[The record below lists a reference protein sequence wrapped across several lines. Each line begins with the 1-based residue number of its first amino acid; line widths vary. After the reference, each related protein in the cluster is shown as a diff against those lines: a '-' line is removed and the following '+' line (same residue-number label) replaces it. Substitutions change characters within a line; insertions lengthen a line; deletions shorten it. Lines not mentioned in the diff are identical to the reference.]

1 MNKRSIIT
9 TILTII
15 ILLLLSLLFYH
26 FSNKKVDINIDIDYP
41 VFKNNKDAVIKRYLK
56 DVNTK
61 NITSIKYEIGKSNDY
76 TTVLFKFYNKDN
88 LENVET
94 LIFNKNKKISLQEL
108 FDLDKLKTVI
118 ETKKNTENKEE
129 IDYSKINI
137 LFNDKSTTFYIKEN
151 ENIKNLEIVN
161 NELTEAAKISL
172 NLDESHH
179 KEHTIQ
185 KESKLVAFTFDDG
198 PSKYTLD
205 IANILE
211 EYNASA
217 TFFEVGYNIKAHPE
231 ITKELSERGFEIAN
245 HTTDHS
251 KLTKLTEVKY
261 LSKINDNNALFKE
274 LTGKDMPYLRPPY
287 GSYNDKIKASAGVP
301 IVTWSLDT
309 RDWESRNKD
318 KVIEM
323 VINNIKEGDIILFH
337 DLYESTRDAV
347 KELMPLLKEQGY
359 QAVSVGEL
367 FKSKGITLEAGT
379 SYRYAR

>member
-15 ILLLLSLLFYH
+15 ILLLLSLIFYH
-26 FSNKKVDINIDIDYP
+26 VSNKKVSTNIDIDYP
-41 VFKNNKDAVIKRYLK
+41 VFKNNKDVIIKRYLK

-61 NITSIKYEIGKSNDY
+61 NITNIKYEIGKSNDY

-94 LIFNKNKKISLQEL
+94 LIFNKNKRISLQEL
-108 FDLDKLKTVI
+108 FDIDKLKSTI
-118 ETKKNTENKEE
+118 ESYENNKEKLT
-129 IDYSKINI
+129 DANINI
-137 LFNDKSTTFYIKEN
+137 LFNDKSTTFYIREN
-151 ENIKNLEIVN
+151 EKLKNLEIVN

-172 NLDESHH
+172 NLDESYH

-185 KESKLVAFTFDDG
+185 KETKLVAFTFDDG

-251 KLTKLTEVKY
+251 KLTKLTEAKY
-261 LSKINDNNALFKE
+261 LSKINDNNAIFKE

-323 VINNIKEGDIILFH
+323 VMNNIKEGDIILFH

>member
-15 ILLLLSLLFYH
+15 ILLLLSLIFYH
-26 FSNKKVDINIDIDYP
+26 VSNKKVSTNIDIDYP
-41 VFKNNKDAVIKRYLK
+41 VFKNNKDVIIKRYLK

-61 NITSIKYEIGKSNDY
+61 NITNIKYEIGKSNDY
-76 TTVLFKFYNKDN
+76 TTILFKFYNKDN

-94 LIFNKNKKISLQEL
+94 LIFNKNKRISLQEL
-108 FDLDKLKTVI
+108 FDIDKLKSTI
-118 ETKKNTENKEE
+118 ESYENNKEKLT
-129 IDYSKINI
+129 DANINI
-137 LFNDKSTTFYIKEN
+137 LFNDKSTTFYIREN

-172 NLDESHH
+172 NLDESYH

-185 KESKLVAFTFDDG
+185 KEAKLVAFTFDDG

-251 KLTKLTEVKY
+251 KLTKLTETKY

-287 GSYNDKIKASAGVP
+287 GSYNDKIKAKAGVP

-323 VINNIKEGDIILFH
+323 VMNNIKEGDIILFH

>member
-15 ILLLLSLLFYH
+15 ILLLLSLIFYH
-26 FSNKKVDINIDIDYP
+26 VSNKKVSTNIDIDYP
-41 VFKNNKDAVIKRYLK
+41 VFKNNKDAIIKRYLK

-61 NITSIKYEIGKSNDY
+61 NITNIKYEIGKSNDY
-76 TTVLFKFYNKDN
+76 TTILFKFYNKDN

-94 LIFNKNKKISLQEL
+94 LIFNKNKRISLQEL
-108 FDLDKLKTVI
+108 FDIDKLKSTI
-118 ETKKNTENKEE
+118 ESYENNKEKLT
-129 IDYSKINI
+129 DANINI

-172 NLDESHH
+172 NLDESYH

-185 KESKLVAFTFDDG
+185 KEAKLVAFTFDDG

-251 KLTKLTEVKY
+251 KLTKLTETKY
-261 LSKINDNNALFKE
+261 LTKINDNNAIFKE

-287 GSYNDKIKASAGVP
+287 GSYNDKIKAKAGVP

-323 VINNIKEGDIILFH
+323 VMNNIKEGDIILFH

>member
-1 MNKRSIIT
+1 MNKRSIIRAVL
-9 TILTII
+9 III

-26 FSNKKVDINIDIDYP
+26 FSNKQVNTNIDIDYP
-41 VFKNNKDAVIKRYLK
+41 VFKNNKDAIIKRYLK

-61 NITSIKYEIGKSNDY
+61 NITNIKYEIGKSNDY

-94 LIFNKNKKISLQEL
+94 LIFNKNKRISLQEL
-108 FDLDKLKTVI
+108 FDIDKLKSAI
-118 ETKKNTENKEE
+118 ESYENNKEKLT
-129 IDYSKINI
+129 DANINI
-137 LFNDKSTTFYIKEN
+137 LFNDKSTIFYIKEN

-161 NELTEAAKISL
+161 NELKDASKISL
-172 NLDESHH
+172 NLDDNYH
-179 KEHTIQ
+179 KEHTII
-185 KESKLVAFTFDDG
+185 KDAKLVAFTFDDG

-205 IANILE
+205 IVNILE

-231 ITKELSERGFEIAN
+231 ITKEVSDRGFEVAN

-251 KLTKLTEVKY
+251 KLTKLTEAKY

-379 SYRYAR
+379 SYRHAR

>member
-15 ILLLLSLLFYH
+15 ILLLLSLIFYH
-26 FSNKKVDINIDIDYP
+26 VSNKKVSTNIDIDYP
-41 VFKNNKDAVIKRYLK
+41 VFKNNKDVVIKRYLK

-61 NITSIKYEIGKSNDY
+61 NITNIKYEIGKSNDY
-76 TTVLFKFYNKDN
+76 TTILFKFYNKDN

-94 LIFNKNKKISLQEL
+94 LIFNKNKRISLQEL
-108 FDLDKLKTVI
+108 FDIDKLKSTI
-118 ETKKNTENKEE
+118 ESYENNKEKLT
-129 IDYSKINI
+129 DANINI

-172 NLDESHH
+172 NLDESYH

-185 KESKLVAFTFDDG
+185 KEAKLVAFTFDDG

-251 KLTKLTEVKY
+251 KLTKLTEAKY
-261 LSKINDNNALFKE
+261 LSKINDNNAIFKE

-287 GSYNDKIKASAGVP
+287 GSYNDKIKAKAGVP

-323 VINNIKEGDIILFH
+323 VMNNIKEGDIILFH

>member
-15 ILLLLSLLFYH
+15 ILLLLSLIFYH
-26 FSNKKVDINIDIDYP
+26 VSNKKVSTNIDIDYP
-41 VFKNNKDAVIKRYLK
+41 VFKNNKDAIIKRYLK

-61 NITSIKYEIGKSNDY
+61 NITNIKYEIGKSNDY
-76 TTVLFKFYNKDN
+76 TTILFKFYNKDN

-94 LIFNKNKKISLQEL
+94 LIFNKNKRISLQEL
-108 FDLDKLKTVI
+108 FDIDKLKSTI
-118 ETKKNTENKEE
+118 ESYENNKEKLT
-129 IDYSKINI
+129 DANINI

-172 NLDESHH
+172 NLDESYH

-185 KESKLVAFTFDDG
+185 KEAKLVAFTFDDG

-251 KLTKLTEVKY
+251 KLTKLTEAKY
-261 LSKINDNNALFKE
+261 LSKINDNNAIFKE

-287 GSYNDKIKASAGVP
+287 GSYNDKIKAKAGVP

>member
-1 MNKRSIIT
+1 MNKRSIIRA
-9 TILTII
+9 ILIII

-26 FSNKKVDINIDIDYP
+26 FSNRRVSTNINIDYP
-41 VFKNNKDAVIKRYLK
+41 VFKNSKDAIIKRYLK

-61 NITSIKYEIGKSNDY
+61 NITNIKYEIGKSNDY
-76 TTVLFKFYNKDN
+76 TTVLFKFYNKDK

-94 LIFNKNKKISLQEL
+94 LIFNKNKRIFLQEL
-108 FDLDKLKTVI
+108 FDIDKLKSAI
-118 ETKKNTENKEE
+118 ESYENNKEKLT
-129 IDYSKINI
+129 DANINI

-161 NELTEAAKISL
+161 NELKDASKISL
-172 NLDESHH
+172 NLDDNYH
-179 KEHTIQ
+179 KEHTII
-185 KESKLVAFTFDDG
+185 KDAKLVAFTFDDG

-205 IANILE
+205 IVNILE

-231 ITKELSERGFEIAN
+231 ITKEVSDRGFEVAN

-251 KLTKLTEVKY
+251 KLTKLTETKY
-261 LSKINDNNALFKE
+261 LSKINDNNTLFKE

-379 SYRYAR
+379 SYRHAR

>member
-1 MNKRSIIT
+1 MNKRSIIRA
-9 TILTII
+9 ILIII

-26 FSNKKVDINIDIDYP
+26 FSNKQVSTNIDIDYP
-41 VFKNNKDAVIKRYLK
+41 VFKNNKDAVIKRYLRE
-56 DVNTK
+56 VNTQ
-61 NITSIKYEIGKSNDY
+61 NITSIKYEIGKSSDY
-76 TTVLFKFYNKDN
+76 TTVLFKFYNNEN

-108 FDLDKLKTVI
+108 FDLDKLKAVI

-161 NELTEAAKISL
+161 NELKDASKISL
-172 NLDESHH
+172 NLDDSYH

-185 KESKLVAFTFDDG
+185 KEAKLVAFTFDDG

-251 KLTKLTEVKY
+251 KLTKLTETKY

-287 GSYNDKIKASAGVP
+287 GSYNDKIKANAGVP

>member
-15 ILLLLSLLFYH
+15 ILLLLSLIFYH
-26 FSNKKVDINIDIDYP
+26 VSNKKVSTNIDIDYP
-41 VFKNNKDAVIKRYLK
+41 VFKNNKDVVIKRYLK

-61 NITSIKYEIGKSNDY
+61 NITNIKYEIGKSNDY
-76 TTVLFKFYNKDN
+76 TTILFKFYNKDN

-94 LIFNKNKKISLQEL
+94 LIFNKNKRISLQEL
-108 FDLDKLKTVI
+108 FDIDKLKSTI
-118 ETKKNTENKEE
+118 ESYENNKEKLT
-129 IDYSKINI
+129 DANINI

-161 NELTEAAKISL
+161 NELTEAAKITL
-172 NLDESHH
+172 NLDESYH

-185 KESKLVAFTFDDG
+185 KEAKLVAFTFDDG

-251 KLTKLTEVKY
+251 KLTKLTETKY
-261 LSKINDNNALFKE
+261 LTKINDNNAIFKE

>member
-26 FSNKKVDINIDIDYP
+26 VSNKKVSTNIDIDYP

-61 NITSIKYEIGKSNDY
+61 NITNIKYEIGKSNDY

-94 LIFNKNKKISLQEL
+94 LIFNKNKRISLQEL
-108 FDLDKLKTVI
+108 FDIDKLKSTI
-118 ETKKNTENKEE
+118 ESYENNKEKLT
-129 IDYSKINI
+129 DANINI
-137 LFNDKSTTFYIKEN
+137 LFNDKSTTFYIREN
-151 ENIKNLEIVN
+151 EKLKNLEIVN

-172 NLDESHH
+172 NLDESYH

-185 KESKLVAFTFDDG
+185 KEAKLVAFTFDDG

-337 DLYESTRDAV
+337 DLYESTRNAV

>member
-15 ILLLLSLLFYH
+15 ILLLLSLIFYH
-26 FSNKKVDINIDIDYP
+26 VSNKKVSTNIDIDYP
-41 VFKNNKDAVIKRYLK
+41 VFKNNKDVIIKRYLK

-61 NITSIKYEIGKSNDY
+61 NITNIKYEIGKSNDY

-94 LIFNKNKKISLQEL
+94 LIFNKNKRISLQEL
-108 FDLDKLKTVI
+108 FDIDKLKSTI
-118 ETKKNTENKEE
+118 ESYENNKEKLT
-129 IDYSKINI
+129 DANINI
-137 LFNDKSTTFYIKEN
+137 LFNDKSTTFYIREN
-151 ENIKNLEIVN
+151 EKLKNLEIVN

-172 NLDESHH
+172 NLDESYH

-185 KESKLVAFTFDDG
+185 KEAKLVAFTFDDG

-323 VINNIKEGDIILFH
+323 VMNNIKEGDIILFH

>member
-1 MNKRSIIT
+1 MNKRNIIRA
-9 TILTII
+9 ILTII
-15 ILLLLSLLFYH
+15 ILLLLSLIFYH
-26 FSNKKVDINIDIDYP
+26 FSNKQVGTNIDIDYP
-41 VFKNNKDAVIKRYLK
+41 IFKNDKDAIIKRYLK

-61 NITSIKYEIGKSNDY
+61 NITNIKYEIGKSNDY

-94 LIFNKNKKISLQEL
+94 LIFNKNKRISLQEL
-108 FDLDKLKTVI
+108 FDIDKLKSAI
-118 ETKKNTENKEE
+118 ESYENNKEKLT
-129 IDYSKINI
+129 DANINI

-161 NELTEAAKISL
+161 NELKDASKISL
-172 NLDESHH
+172 NLDDNYH
-179 KEHTIQ
+179 KEHTII
-185 KESKLVAFTFDDG
+185 KDAKLVAFTFDDG

-205 IANILE
+205 IINILE

-231 ITKELSERGFEIAN
+231 ITKEVFDRGFEVAN

-251 KLTKLTEVKY
+251 KLTKLTEAKY

-287 GSYNDKIKASAGVP
+287 GSYNDKIKANAGVP

-323 VINNIKEGDIILFH
+323 VMNNIKEGDIILFH

-367 FKSKGITLEAGT
+367 FKNKGITLEAGT

>member
-1 MNKRSIIT
+1 MNKRSIIRAVL
-9 TILTII
+9 III

-26 FSNKKVDINIDIDYP
+26 FSNKQVNTNIDIDYP
-41 VFKNNKDAVIKRYLK
+41 VFKNNKDAIIKRYLK
-56 DVNTK
+56 EVNTK
-61 NITSIKYEIGKSNDY
+61 NITNIKYEIGKSNDY

-94 LIFNKNKKISLQEL
+94 LIFNKNKRISLQEL
-108 FDLDKLKTVI
+108 FDIDKLKSAI
-118 ETKKNTENKEE
+118 ESYENNKEKLT
-129 IDYSKINI
+129 DANINI

-161 NELTEAAKISL
+161 NELKDASKISL
-172 NLDESHH
+172 NLDDNYH
-179 KEHTIQ
+179 KEHTII
-185 KESKLVAFTFDDG
+185 KDAKLVAFTFDDG

-205 IANILE
+205 IVNILE

-217 TFFEVGYNIKAHPE
+217 TFFEVGYNIKTHPE
-231 ITKELSERGFEIAN
+231 ITKEVSDRGFEVAN

-251 KLTKLTEVKY
+251 KLTKLTEAKY
-261 LSKINDNNALFKE
+261 LSKINDNNALYKE

>member
-15 ILLLLSLLFYH
+15 ILLLLSLIFYH
-26 FSNKKVDINIDIDYP
+26 VSNKKVSTNIDIDYP
-41 VFKNNKDAVIKRYLK
+41 VFKNNKDAIIKRYLK

-61 NITSIKYEIGKSNDY
+61 NITNIKYEIGKSNDY
-76 TTVLFKFYNKDN
+76 TTILFKFYNKDN

-94 LIFNKNKKISLQEL
+94 LIFNKNKRISLQEL
-108 FDLDKLKTVI
+108 FDIDKLKSTI
-118 ETKKNTENKEE
+118 ESYENNKVKLT
-129 IDYSKINI
+129 DANINI

-172 NLDESHH
+172 NLDESYH

-185 KESKLVAFTFDDG
+185 KEAKLVAFTFDDG

-251 KLTKLTEVKY
+251 KLTKLTEAKY

-287 GSYNDKIKASAGVP
+287 GSYNDKIKAKAGVP

>member
-15 ILLLLSLLFYH
+15 ILLLLSLIFYH
-26 FSNKKVDINIDIDYP
+26 VSNKKVSTNIDIDYP

-61 NITSIKYEIGKSNDY
+61 NITNIKYEIGKSNDY

-94 LIFNKNKKISLQEL
+94 LIFNKNKRISLQEL
-108 FDLDKLKTVI
+108 FDIDKLKSTI
-118 ETKKNTENKEE
+118 ESYENNKEKLT
-129 IDYSKINI
+129 DANINI
-137 LFNDKSTTFYIKEN
+137 LFNDKSTTFYIREN
-151 ENIKNLEIVN
+151 EKLKNLEIVN

-172 NLDESHH
+172 NLDESYH

-185 KESKLVAFTFDDG
+185 KEAKLVAFTFDDG

-251 KLTKLTEVKY
+251 KLTKLTETKY
-261 LSKINDNNALFKE
+261 LSKINDNNAIFKE

-287 GSYNDKIKASAGVP
+287 GSYNDKIKAKAGVP

-337 DLYESTRDAV
+337 DLYESTRNAV

>member
-15 ILLLLSLLFYH
+15 ILLLLSLIFYH
-26 FSNKKVDINIDIDYP
+26 VSNKKVSTNIDIDYP
-41 VFKNNKDAVIKRYLK
+41 VFKNNKDVVIKRYLK

>member
-1 MNKRSIIT
+1 MNKRRIIT

-15 ILLLLSLLFYH
+15 ILLLLSLIFYH
-26 FSNKKVDINIDIDYP
+26 VSNKKVSTNIDIDYP
-41 VFKNNKDAVIKRYLK
+41 VFKNNKDVIIKRYLK

-61 NITSIKYEIGKSNDY
+61 NITNIKYEIGKSNDY

-94 LIFNKNKKISLQEL
+94 LIFNKNKRISLQEL
-108 FDLDKLKTVI
+108 FDIDKLKSTI
-118 ETKKNTENKEE
+118 ESYENNKEKLT
-129 IDYSKINI
+129 DANINI
-137 LFNDKSTTFYIKEN
+137 LFNDKSTTFYIREN
-151 ENIKNLEIVN
+151 EKLKNLEIVN

-172 NLDESHH
+172 NLDESYH

-185 KESKLVAFTFDDG
+185 KETKLVAFTFDDG

-251 KLTKLTEVKY
+251 KLTKLTEAKY
-261 LSKINDNNALFKE
+261 LSKINDNNAIFKE

-323 VINNIKEGDIILFH
+323 VMNNIKEGDIILFH
-337 DLYESTRDAV
+337 DLYESTIDAV

>member
-15 ILLLLSLLFYH
+15 ILLLLSLIFYH
-26 FSNKKVDINIDIDYP
+26 VSNKKVSTNIDIDYP
-41 VFKNNKDAVIKRYLK
+41 VFKNNKDVVIKRYLK

-61 NITSIKYEIGKSNDY
+61 NITNIKYEIGKSNDY

-94 LIFNKNKKISLQEL
+94 LIFNKNKRISLQEL
-108 FDLDKLKTVI
+108 FDIDKLKSTI
-118 ETKKNTENKEE
+118 ESYENNKEKLT
-129 IDYSKINI
+129 DANINI
-137 LFNDKSTTFYIKEN
+137 LFNDKSTTFYIREN
-151 ENIKNLEIVN
+151 EKLKNLEIVN

-172 NLDESHH
+172 NLDESYH

-185 KESKLVAFTFDDG
+185 KEAKLVAFTFDDG

-251 KLTKLTEVKY
+251 KLTKLTEAKY
-261 LSKINDNNALFKE
+261 LSKINDNNAIFKE

-337 DLYESTRDAV
+337 DLYESTRNAV
-347 KELMPLLKEQGY
+347 KELMPFLKEQGY

>member
-15 ILLLLSLLFYH
+15 ILLLLSLIFYH
-26 FSNKKVDINIDIDYP
+26 VSNKKVSTNIDIDYP
-41 VFKNNKDAVIKRYLK
+41 VFKNNKDVIIKRYLK

-61 NITSIKYEIGKSNDY
+61 NITNIKYEIGKSNDY
-76 TTVLFKFYNKDN
+76 TTILFKFYNKDN

-94 LIFNKNKKISLQEL
+94 LIFNKNKRISLQEL
-108 FDLDKLKTVI
+108 FDIDKLKSTI
-118 ETKKNTENKEE
+118 ESYENNKEKLT
-129 IDYSKINI
+129 DANINI

-172 NLDESHH
+172 NLDESYH

-185 KESKLVAFTFDDG
+185 KEAKLVAFTFDDG

-251 KLTKLTEVKY
+251 KLTKLTEAKY
-261 LSKINDNNALFKE
+261 LSKINDNNAIFKE

-287 GSYNDKIKASAGVP
+287 GSYNDKIKAKAGVP

-323 VINNIKEGDIILFH
+323 VMNNIKEGDIILFH

>member
-15 ILLLLSLLFYH
+15 ILLLLSLIFYH
-26 FSNKKVDINIDIDYP
+26 VSNKKVSTNIDIDYP

-61 NITSIKYEIGKSNDY
+61 NITNIKYEIGKSNDY

-94 LIFNKNKKISLQEL
+94 LIFNKNKRISLQEL
-108 FDLDKLKTVI
+108 FDIDKLKSAI
-118 ETKKNTENKEE
+118 ESYENNKEKLT
-129 IDYSKINI
+129 DANINI

-172 NLDESHH
+172 NLDESYH

-185 KESKLVAFTFDDG
+185 KEAKLVAFTFDDG

-251 KLTKLTEVKY
+251 KLTKLTEAKY
-261 LSKINDNNALFKE
+261 LSKINDNNAIFKE

-287 GSYNDKIKASAGVP
+287 GSYNDKIKAKAGVP

-367 FKSKGITLEAGT
+367 FKSKDITLEAGT

>member
-15 ILLLLSLLFYH
+15 ILLLLSLIFYH
-26 FSNKKVDINIDIDYP
+26 VSNKKVSTNIDIDYP
-41 VFKNNKDAVIKRYLK
+41 VFKNNKDAIIKRYLK

-61 NITSIKYEIGKSNDY
+61 NITNIKYEIGKSNDY
-76 TTVLFKFYNKDN
+76 TTILFKFYNKDN

-94 LIFNKNKKISLQEL
+94 LIFNKNKRISLQEL
-108 FDLDKLKTVI
+108 FDIDKLKSTI
-118 ETKKNTENKEE
+118 ESYENNKEKLT
-129 IDYSKINI
+129 DANINI
-137 LFNDKSTTFYIKEN
+137 LFNDKSTTFYIREN
-151 ENIKNLEIVN
+151 EKLKNLEIVN

-172 NLDESHH
+172 NLDESYH

-185 KESKLVAFTFDDG
+185 KEAKLVAFTFDDG

-251 KLTKLTEVKY
+251 KLTKLTEAKY
-261 LSKINDNNALFKE
+261 LSKINDNNAIFKE

-287 GSYNDKIKASAGVP
+287 GSYNDKIKAKAGVP

-323 VINNIKEGDIILFH
+323 VMNNIKEGDIILFH

>member
-15 ILLLLSLLFYH
+15 ILLLLSLIFYH
-26 FSNKKVDINIDIDYP
+26 VSNKKVSTNIDIDYP
-41 VFKNNKDAVIKRYLK
+41 VFKNNKDVIIKRYLK

-61 NITSIKYEIGKSNDY
+61 NITNIKYEIGKSNDY
-76 TTVLFKFYNKDN
+76 TTILFKFYNKDN

-94 LIFNKNKKISLQEL
+94 LIFNKNKRISLQEL
-108 FDLDKLKTVI
+108 FDIDKLKSTI
-118 ETKKNTENKEE
+118 ESYENNKEKLT
-129 IDYSKINI
+129 DANINI

-161 NELTEAAKISL
+161 NELTEATKISL
-172 NLDESHH
+172 NLDESYH

-185 KESKLVAFTFDDG
+185 KEAKLVAFTFDDG

-251 KLTKLTEVKY
+251 KLTKLTEAKY
-261 LSKINDNNALFKE
+261 LSKINDNNAIFKE

>member
-15 ILLLLSLLFYH
+15 ILLLLSLIFYH
-26 FSNKKVDINIDIDYP
+26 VSNKKVSTNIDIDYP
-41 VFKNNKDAVIKRYLK
+41 VFKNNKDVVIKRYLK

-61 NITSIKYEIGKSNDY
+61 NITNIKYEIGKSNDY

-108 FDLDKLKTVI
+108 FDLDKLKAVI

-137 LFNDKSTTFYIKEN
+137 LFNDKSTTFYIREN
-151 ENIKNLEIVN
+151 EKLKNLEIVN

-172 NLDESHH
+172 NLDESYH

-251 KLTKLTEVKY
+251 KLTKLTEAKY
-261 LSKINDNNALFKE
+261 LSKINDNNAIFKE

-287 GSYNDKIKASAGVP
+287 GSYNDKIKAKAGVP
-301 IVTWSLDT
+301 IVT
-309 RDWESRNKD
+309 
-318 KVIEM
+318 
-323 VINNIKEGDIILFH
+323 
-337 DLYESTRDAV
+337 
-347 KELMPLLKEQGY
+347 
-359 QAVSVGEL
+359 
-367 FKSKGITLEAGT
+367 
-379 SYRYAR
+379 

>member
-1 MNKRSIIT
+1 MKIIM
-9 TILTII
+9 LGA
-15 ILLLLSLLFYH
+15 
-26 FSNKKVDINIDIDYP
+26 P
-41 VFKNNKDAVIKRYLK
+41 GA
-56 DVNTK
+56 
-61 NITSIKYEIGKSNDY
+61 GKG
-76 TTVLFKFYNKDN
+76 TQA
-88 LENVET
+88 
-94 LIFNKNKKISLQEL
+94 KKIAE
-108 FDLDKLKTVI
+108 K
-118 ETKKNTENKEE
+118 
-129 IDYSKINI
+129 YSIPHI
-137 LFNDKSTTFYIKEN
+137 STGDIFRA
-151 ENIKNLEIVN
+151 NIKNNTELGKKAKTYMDKGELVPDELVVDLIMDRFKEADCVN
-161 NELTEAAKISL
+161 GYVLDGFPRTIPQAEA
-172 NLDESHH
+172 LD
-179 KEHTIQ
+179 
-185 KESKLVAFTFDDG
+185 A
-198 PSKYTLD
+198 
-205 IANILE
+205 A
-211 EYNASA
+211 
-217 TFFEVGYNIKAHPE
+217 
-231 ITKELSERGFEIAN
+231 
-245 HTTDHS
+245 
-251 KLTKLTEVKY
+251 

>member
-15 ILLLLSLLFYH
+15 ILLLLSLIFYH
-26 FSNKKVDINIDIDYP
+26 VSNKKVSTNIDIDYP
-41 VFKNNKDAVIKRYLK
+41 VFKNNKDVIIKRYLK

-61 NITSIKYEIGKSNDY
+61 NITNIKYEIGKSNDY

-94 LIFNKNKKISLQEL
+94 LIFNKNKRISLQEL
-108 FDLDKLKTVI
+108 FDIDKLKAVI

-137 LFNDKSTTFYIKEN
+137 LFNDKSREN
-151 ENIKNLEIVN
+151 EKLKNLEIVN

-172 NLDESHH
+172 NLDESYH

-185 KESKLVAFTFDDG
+185 KEAKLVAFTFDDG

>member
-1 MNKRSIIT
+1 MS
-9 TILTII
+9 
-15 ILLLLSLLFYH
+15 
-26 FSNKKVDINIDIDYP
+26 D
-41 VFKNNKDAVIKRYLK
+41 
-56 DVNTK
+56 
-61 NITSIKYEIGKSNDY
+61 
-76 TTVLFKFYNKDN
+76 
-88 LENVET
+88 
-94 LIFNKNKKISLQEL
+94 
-108 FDLDKLKTVI
+108 
-118 ETKKNTENKEE
+118 
-129 IDYSKINI
+129 
-137 LFNDKSTTFYIKEN
+137 
-151 ENIKNLEIVN
+151 
-161 NELTEAAKISL
+161 
-172 NLDESHH
+172 
-179 KEHTIQ
+179 
-185 KESKLVAFTFDDG
+185 
-198 PSKYTLD
+198 
-205 IANILE
+205 
-211 EYNASA
+211 
-217 TFFEVGYNIKAHPE
+217 
-231 ITKELSERGFEIAN
+231 RGFEVAN

-251 KLTKLTEVKY
+251 KLTKLTEAKY

-287 GSYNDKIKASAGVP
+287 GSYNDKIKANAGVP

>member
-1 MNKRSIIT
+1 MNKRSIIRAVL
-9 TILTII
+9 III

-26 FSNKKVDINIDIDYP
+26 FSNKQVNTNIDIDYP
-41 VFKNNKDAVIKRYLK
+41 VFKNNKDAIIKRYLK
-56 DVNTK
+56 EVNTK
-61 NITSIKYEIGKSNDY
+61 NITNIKYEIGKSNDY

-94 LIFNKNKKISLQEL
+94 LIFNKNKRISLQEL
-108 FDLDKLKTVI
+108 FDIDKLKSAI
-118 ETKKNTENKEE
+118 ESYENNKEKLT
-129 IDYSKINI
+129 DANINI

-161 NELTEAAKISL
+161 NELKDASKISL
-172 NLDESHH
+172 NLDDNYH
-179 KEHTIQ
+179 KEHTII
-185 KESKLVAFTFDDG
+185 KDAKLVAFTFDDG

-205 IANILE
+205 IVNILE

-217 TFFEVGYNIKAHPE
+217 TFFEVGYNIKTHPE
-231 ITKELSERGFEIAN
+231 ITKEVSDRGFEVAN

-251 KLTKLTEVKY
+251 KLTKLTEAKY

-379 SYRYAR
+379 SYRHAR

>member
-1 MNKRSIIT
+1 MNKRSIIRV
-9 TILTII
+9 ILTII

-26 FSNKKVDINIDIDYP
+26 FSNKQVSTNIDIDYP
-41 VFKNNKDAVIKRYLK
+41 VFKNNKDAIIKRYLK
-56 DVNTK
+56 EVNTK
-61 NITSIKYEIGKSNDY
+61 NITNIKYEIGKSKDY

-94 LIFNKNKKISLQEL
+94 LIFNKNKRISLQEL
-108 FDLDKLKTVI
+108 FDIDKLKSAI
-118 ETKKNTENKEE
+118 ESYENNKEKLT
-129 IDYSKINI
+129 DANINI

-161 NELTEAAKISL
+161 NELKDASKISL
-172 NLDESHH
+172 NLDDNYH
-179 KEHTIQ
+179 KEHTII
-185 KESKLVAFTFDDG
+185 KDAKLVAFTFDDG

-205 IANILE
+205 IINILE

-231 ITKELSERGFEIAN
+231 ITKEVSDRGFEVAN

-251 KLTKLTEVKY
+251 KLTKLTEAKY

-287 GSYNDKIKASAGVP
+287 GSYNDKIKAGAGVP

-367 FKSKGITLEAGT
+367 FKSKGIALEAGT
-379 SYRYAR
+379 SYRHAR

>member
-1 MNKRSIIT
+1 MKKRSIIRA
-9 TILTII
+9 ILTII
-15 ILLLLSLLFYH
+15 ILLLLSLIFYH
-26 FSNKKVDINIDIDYP
+26 VSNKKVDINIDIDYP
-41 VFKNNKDAVIKRYLK
+41 VFKNNKDAVIKRYLRE
-56 DVNTK
+56 VNTQ
-61 NITSIKYEIGKSNDY
+61 NVTSIKYEIGKSSDY
-76 TTVLFKFYNKDN
+76 TTVLFKFYNNEN

-108 FDLDKLKTVI
+108 FDLDKLKAVI

-137 LFNDKSTTFYIKEN
+137 MFNDKSTTFYIREN
-151 ENIKNLEIVN
+151 EKLKNLEIVN
-161 NELTEAAKISL
+161 NELNEAAKISL
-172 NLDESHH
+172 NLDESYH

-185 KESKLVAFTFDDG
+185 KEAKLVAFTFDDG

-251 KLTKLTEVKY
+251 KLTKLTETKY

-287 GSYNDKIKASAGVP
+287 GSYNDKIKANAGVP

>member
-15 ILLLLSLLFYH
+15 ILLLLSLIFYH
-26 FSNKKVDINIDIDYP
+26 VSNKKVSTNIDIDYP
-41 VFKNNKDAVIKRYLK
+41 VFKNNKDAIIKRYLK

-61 NITSIKYEIGKSNDY
+61 NITNIKYEIGKSNDY
-76 TTVLFKFYNKDN
+76 TTILFKFYNKDN

-94 LIFNKNKKISLQEL
+94 LIFNKNKRISLQEL
-108 FDLDKLKTVI
+108 FDIDKLKSTI
-118 ETKKNTENKEE
+118 ESYENNKEKLT
-129 IDYSKINI
+129 DANINI
-137 LFNDKSTTFYIKEN
+137 LFNGKSTTFYIKEN

-172 NLDESHH
+172 NLDESYH

-185 KESKLVAFTFDDG
+185 KEAKLVAFTFDDG

-251 KLTKLTEVKY
+251 KLTKLTEAKY

>member
-15 ILLLLSLLFYH
+15 ILLLLSLIFYH
-26 FSNKKVDINIDIDYP
+26 VSNKKVSTNIDIDYP
-41 VFKNNKDAVIKRYLK
+41 VFKNNKDVVIKRYLK

-61 NITSIKYEIGKSNDY
+61 NITNIKYEIGKSNDY

-94 LIFNKNKKISLQEL
+94 LIFNKNKRISLQEL
-108 FDLDKLKTVI
+108 FDIDKLKSTI
-118 ETKKNTENKEE
+118 ESYENNKVKLT
-129 IDYSKINI
+129 DANINI

-172 NLDESHH
+172 NLDESYH

-185 KESKLVAFTFDDG
+185 KEAKLVAFTFDDG

-251 KLTKLTEVKY
+251 KLTKLTEAKY
-261 LSKINDNNALFKE
+261 LSKINDNNAMFKE

>member
-15 ILLLLSLLFYH
+15 ILLLLSLIFYH
-26 FSNKKVDINIDIDYP
+26 VSNKKVSTNIDIDYP
-41 VFKNNKDAVIKRYLK
+41 VFKNNKDVIIKRYLK

-61 NITSIKYEIGKSNDY
+61 NITNIKYEIGKSNDY

-161 NELTEAAKISL
+161 NELTKAAKISL

>member
-15 ILLLLSLLFYH
+15 ILLLLSLIFYH
-26 FSNKKVDINIDIDYP
+26 VSNKKVSTNIDIDYP
-41 VFKNNKDAVIKRYLK
+41 VFKNNKDVVIKRYLK

-61 NITSIKYEIGKSNDY
+61 NITNIKYEIGKSNDY

-94 LIFNKNKKISLQEL
+94 LIFNKNKRISLQEL
-108 FDLDKLKTVI
+108 FDIDKLKSTI
-118 ETKKNTENKEE
+118 ESYENNKVKLT
-129 IDYSKINI
+129 DANINI

-172 NLDESHH
+172 NLDESYH

-185 KESKLVAFTFDDG
+185 KEAKLVAFTFDDG

-217 TFFEVGYNIKAHPE
+217 TFFEVGYNIKAYPE

-251 KLTKLTEVKY
+251 KLTKLTEAKY
-261 LSKINDNNALFKE
+261 LSKINDNNAMFKE